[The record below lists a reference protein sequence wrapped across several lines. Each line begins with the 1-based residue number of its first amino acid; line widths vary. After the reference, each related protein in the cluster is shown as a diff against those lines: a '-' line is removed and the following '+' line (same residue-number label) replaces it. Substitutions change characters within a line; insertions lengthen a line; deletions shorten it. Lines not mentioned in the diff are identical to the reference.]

1 MYNDLY
7 EIWKRELGSSKLE
20 RLPPDFY
27 ARITDY
33 LRKISEE
40 SRMLDKRTLKATFL
54 KKETQ
59 NVERMIRELIHVRY
73 KKLVKA
79 LAQGKK
85 APSDALTAEEEKI
98 YARASSFADAFQSF
112 SKDILRGYLPPVAIS
127 EQKNTRTALR
137 FLKDIPSIIGSDM
150 KTYGPFKPEDVAS
163 LPIENAKILVKQGLA
178 QKIEP
183 N

>member
-20 RLPPDFY
+20 GLPPDFY
-27 ARITDY
+27 PRITDY

-40 SRMLDKRTLKATFL
+40 SRMLDKRTLKASFL

-59 NVERMIRELIHVRY
+59 NVERMIRELIQIRY
-73 KKLVKA
+73 RKLVRII
-79 LAQGKK
+79 AQGKK
-85 APSDALTAEEEKI
+85 VPSNVLTAEEEKI
-98 YARASSFADAFQSF
+98 YAGTSSFADAFQNF
-112 SKDILRGYLPPVAIS
+112 SKDILRGYLPSAVS
-127 EQKNTRTALR
+127 EPKNKRAALR
-137 FLKDIPSIIGSDM
+137 FLKDIPPIIGSDM
-150 KTYGPFKPEDVAS
+150 KTYGPFKAEDVAS

-178 QKIEP
+178 KEIEL